1 MEEKQ
6 GSHGEP
12 PEIAKC
18 LLIDPGYFPL
28 QLQECTYLQV
38 DLLGVGGLGGQ
49 GSIDNLL
56 EGEGEDGGD
65 PHAARG
71 AHLPQVFIKIIK

>member
-1 MEEKQ
+1 M
-6 GSHGEP
+6 HTVVVF
-12 PEIAKC
+12 A
-18 LLIDPGYFPL
+18 
-28 QLQECTYLQV
+28 ECIYLQV

-49 GSIDNLL
+49 GAIDNLL

-71 AHLPQVFIKIIK
+71 AHLPQVFIKIIKENVWPL

>member
-1 MEEKQ
+1 M
-6 GSHGEP
+6 HTVVVF
-12 PEIAKC
+12 A
-18 LLIDPGYFPL
+18 
-28 QLQECTYLQV
+28 ECIYLQV

-56 EGEGEDGGD
+56 EGEGKDGGD

-71 AHLPQVFIKIIK
+71 AHLPQVFIKIIKVFRNRERLKNVLPL